1 MLIVLA
7 RAPKMSRR
15 SQIAKENILF
25 NSSSSP
31 APLKRSTYQKRNYY
45 KTVSIYQVKR
55 QAFICFLA
63 LSMTSGKSSFPF
75 PRSLMTYIQVV
86 PDVKDFWIT
95 QVDTRK
101 KCINT
106 NQVFRG
112 VNGEGEL
119 VCCYK
124 QSVHRQ
130 RWNPAAKIKTNKQG
144 GDYWWMDLNWKGQ
157 TLIYGVAA
165 PICTKAPRTTE
176 QTGTCTSHIQM
187 NITNRKDT

>member
-1 MLIVLA
+1 
-7 RAPKMSRR
+7 
-15 SQIAKENILF
+15 
-25 NSSSSP
+25 
-31 APLKRSTYQKRNYY
+31 
-45 KTVSIYQVKR
+45 
-55 QAFICFLA
+55 
-63 LSMTSGKSSFPF
+63 
-75 PRSLMTYIQVV
+75 MTYIQVV
-86 PDVKDFWIT
+86 PDIKYFWIT

-101 KCINT
+101 KGINT

-124 QSVHRQ
+124 QNVHRQ
-130 RWNPAAKIKTNKQG
+130 RWNPAAKIKTNKKG

-157 TLIYGVAA
+157 TLIPSVAA

-176 QTGTCTSHIQM
+176 QTETCTSHIQM